1 MRIISAGTLRQF
13 AEKHPDLKKTM
24 NIWIDLVEKA
34 DWKSP
39 AEIRRLF
46 NTADF
51 LADNRVIFDL
61 GGNKYRMVCVV
72 KYPYRIVYV
81 RFIGTHKAY
90 DRIDAAT
97 I

>member
-1 MRIISAGTLRQF
+1 MRIISVKALKQF
-13 AEKHPDLKKTM
+13 AKKHPDLRQAL
-24 NIWIDLVEKA
+24 NIWIHLVEKA

-39 AEIRRLF
+39 AEVRRLF

-51 LADNRVIFDL
+51 LADNRVVFDL
-61 GGNKYRMVCVV
+61 GGNKYRMICVM

-81 RFIGTHKAY
+81 RFIGTHKDY
-90 DRIDAAT
+90 DRIDATT